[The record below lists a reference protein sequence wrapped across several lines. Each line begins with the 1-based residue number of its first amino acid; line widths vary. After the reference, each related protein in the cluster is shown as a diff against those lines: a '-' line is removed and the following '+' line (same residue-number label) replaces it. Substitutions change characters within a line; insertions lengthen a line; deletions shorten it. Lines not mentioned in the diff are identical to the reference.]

1 MADLAPAG
9 PDRTHRTIL
18 IAAAIAATALWTTLA
33 TAQLHPAAA
42 DVVKVLAGFTTGV
55 ALVLPWCR
63 RAAHRSVQAVAE
75 VADLQLDAARQ
86 SASSHAARWRAIV
99 DTATEG
105 IVTIDERG
113 TIEEVNGAAERLF
126 GFGSGELTGKNVR
139 VLMPSPHQ
147 EMHDEY
153 LRAYL
158 KTGER
163 RIIGI
168 GREVMG
174 RHRNGTEFPID
185 LSVGEGTSQG
195 QRFFAAVIRDLT
207 ERKEMQMKLAQ
218 TERLAAVGELAA
230 GIAHEVNNPLGSI
243 LIYAHLLCEDLAGD
257 AERRADAELILREA
271 NRCRA
276 IVGGLLDFAR
286 QSKVERAPVD
296 LRELAEEAARNVAVQ
311 VDDPRLEVRVEA
323 PAALPPAQ
331 VDRDQLLQVLLN
343 LVRNAADAM
352 PAGGTVTLR
361 LGHAAERGEHVI
373 EVSDTGPGIPAEHM
387 DRLFSPFFTT
397 KPVGRGTGLGLP
409 ICYGIVK
416 MHRGSIS
423 ARNRA
428 PERGAAFEVRLPS
441 APAVAGAASEDLPC
455 PPRS

>member
-55 ALVLPWCR
+55 ALLLPWCR

-126 GFGSGELTGKNVR
+126 GFGSGELTGKNVS

-168 GREVMG
+168 GREVLG
-174 RHRNGTEFPID
+174 RHKNGTEFPID

-230 GIAHEVNNPLGSI
+230 GIAHEVNNPI
-243 LIYAHLLCEDLAGD
+243 NTIINCAQ
-257 AERRADAELILREA
+257 LILDDDEKDENSRIIIEEGQRIA
-271 NRCRA
+271 E
-276 IVGGLLDFAR
+276 IVRDLLRFAR
-286 QSKVERAPVD
+286 DDRDTPQPTSIPEVVQRTLRLVGENLKRHGVGLVVTVPDD
-296 LRELAEEAARNVAVQ
+296 LVQ
-311 VDDPRLEVRVEA
+311 VLARP
-323 PAALPPAQ
+323 Q
-331 VDRDQLLQVLLN
+331 QIQQVLLN
-343 LVRNAADAM
+343 LVINAKDALIHFQREGRRIEI
-352 PAGGTVTLR
+352 AARGVDGGVELTVQ
-361 LGHAAERGEHVI
+361 
-373 EVSDTGPGIPAEHM
+373 DNGPGIPEHLGS
-387 DRLFSPFFTT
+387 RIFEPFVTT
-397 KPVGRGTGLGLP
+397 KRARGGTGLGL
-409 ICYGIVK
+409 
-416 MHRGSIS
+416 SIS
-423 ARNRA
+423 KSIVEGYNGTIGVTSV
-428 PERGAAFEVRLPS
+428 PGEGATFRIWLPQVCGDS
-441 APAVAGAASEDLPC
+441 
-455 PPRS
+455 